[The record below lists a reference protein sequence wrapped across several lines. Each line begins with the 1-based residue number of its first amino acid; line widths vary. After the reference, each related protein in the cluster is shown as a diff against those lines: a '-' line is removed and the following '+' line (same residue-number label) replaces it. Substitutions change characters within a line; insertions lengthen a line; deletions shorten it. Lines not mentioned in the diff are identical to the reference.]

1 MGKMNFEEIF
11 GEDSHDYFETIIA
24 KFGLEASYCVFQNE
38 KDEIIIDEQWLSP
51 KTKNVTANRL
61 FKYDPDFIYLIKED
75 SQLDV
80 LSKVLELFVQI
91 EDYEQ
96 AATVRDI
103 IGNLN

>member
-1 MGKMNFEEIF
+1 MGKMNFEEVF
-11 GEDSHDYFETIIA
+11 GDDSRDYFETIIA
-24 KFGLEASYCVFQNE
+24 KFGLEASYCVYQNE
-38 KDEIIIDEQWLSP
+38 KDEVIIDEQWISP

-75 SQLDV
+75 SQKDV
-80 LSKVLELFVQI
+80 LNKVLELFVQL

-103 IGNLN
+103 IEMMD